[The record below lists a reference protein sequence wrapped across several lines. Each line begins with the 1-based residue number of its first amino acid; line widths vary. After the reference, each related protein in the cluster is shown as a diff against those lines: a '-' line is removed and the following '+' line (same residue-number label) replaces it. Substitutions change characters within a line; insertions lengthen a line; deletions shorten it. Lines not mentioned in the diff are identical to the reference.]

1 MCEEHHVQNR
11 PRLFIHLFSPV
22 HLGSCVSLPTEMLT
36 GVIAQ
41 VITVILKPERIK
53 MFSPPRTQ
61 NSSLY
66 FQRLSSSTNSI
77 SYVFNFNGLCP
88 FVYPG

>member
-53 MFSPPRTQ
+53 CSHPLALKTVPCIFKDLAPPQ
-61 NSSLY
+61 I
-66 FQRLSSSTNSI
+66 Q
-77 SYVFNFNGLCP
+77 YVFNFNGLCP